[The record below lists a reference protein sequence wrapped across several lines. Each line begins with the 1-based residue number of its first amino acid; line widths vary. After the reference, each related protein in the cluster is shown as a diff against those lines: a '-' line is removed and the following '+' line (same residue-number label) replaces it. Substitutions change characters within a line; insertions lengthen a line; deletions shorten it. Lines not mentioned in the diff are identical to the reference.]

1 MKSILKQLQEYL
13 DNTPQEVLDK
23 EWKDKSYL
31 NDIGPT
37 VDEYIEFANKQR
49 RVG

>member
-13 DNTPQEVLDK
+13 DNTPQEVLNK
-23 EWKDKSYL
+23 ESYL